1 MEKLPAGLT
10 PRHKRLA
17 VGQKINPKTTMKNGG
32 SAPKAMP
39 KRGGKRGC

>member
-1 MEKLPAGLT
+1 MDKLPAGPT

-32 SAPKAMP
+32 GVPKSMP
-39 KRGGKRGC
+39 MKKGKRGC